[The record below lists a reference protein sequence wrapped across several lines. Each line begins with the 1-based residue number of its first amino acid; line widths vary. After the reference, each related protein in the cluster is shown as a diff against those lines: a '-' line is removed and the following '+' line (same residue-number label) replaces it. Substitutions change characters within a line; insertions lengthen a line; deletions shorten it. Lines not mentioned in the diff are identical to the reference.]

1 MPGSDLEDNADTLPG
16 TKRFRSVRE
25 YREMKRLQKHAGSN
39 SDRSVSPEPESKQAP
54 PKDQKEEFV
63 KLLKDTVAQL
73 CYGRLVNL
81 DDPQDDSEVPEWR
94 RVSRIIS
101 QTLLEKES
109 RMPPDVRYKV
119 APSHAREATI
129 KRVQG
134 YTIAYLDRKYPK

>member
-1 MPGSDLEDNADTLPG
+1 MPDPDRGGNDSEDRG

-39 SDRSVSPEPESKQAP
+39 SDRSVSPEPVSEPVQRIDE
-54 PKDQKEEFV
+54 KDEFV
-63 KLLKDTVAQL
+63 KLLKDTVAHL

-81 DDPQDDSEVPEWR
+81 DDPQDDPEVPEWR
-94 RVSRIIS
+94 RVSRVIS

-119 APSHAREATI
+119 SPTQARDATI